1 MISYIFSGFDVK
13 EHFGNDVS
21 EYFKKDMKECKS
33 ITFIPGSFEDLD
45 KVKRYVSTDVE
56 WFKEIGID
64 LEEVNILD
72 DNTEEDVMI
81 DNIKNADIIF
91 IMGGDTQRQNLF
103 LERYKLKK
111 MIKEA
116 NGIVIG
122 VSAGAIN
129 LGGISLCS
137 RDPDDGVN
145 ETITYRGIERID
157 YTIEPH
163 FDLNNLDLLN
173 NELYPISNNIKI
185 YGLPN
190 DTGIRITNADYDIIK
205 GDFYLIYKNGV
216 EKL

>member
-72 DNTEEDVMI
+72 DNTKEDAMI

-111 MIKEA
+111 LIKEA

-129 LGGISLCS
+129 LGVISLCS

-145 ETITYRGIERID
+145 ETIIYRGIGRID

-185 YGLPN
+185 YALPN
-190 DTGIRITNADYDIIK
+190 DTGVRIVNADYDIIK

>member
-111 MIKEA
+111 MI
-116 NGIVIG
+116 
-122 VSAGAIN
+122 
-129 LGGISLCS
+129 
-137 RDPDDGVN
+137 
-145 ETITYRGIERID
+145 
-157 YTIEPH
+157 
-163 FDLNNLDLLN
+163 
-173 NELYPISNNIKI
+173 
-185 YGLPN
+185 
-190 DTGIRITNADYDIIK
+190 
-205 GDFYLIYKNGV
+205 
-216 EKL
+216 

>member
-21 EYFKKDMKECKS
+21 EYFKKDMKECKRNDGV
-33 ITFIPGSFEDLD
+33 TLN
-45 KVKRYVSTDVE
+45 
-56 WFKEIGID
+56 
-64 LEEVNILD
+64 VNILD

-137 RDPDDGVN
+137 WAY
-145 ETITYRGIERID
+145 ETAGTTCPFACRCFCHSYW
-157 YTIEPH
+157 H
-163 FDLNNLDLLN
+163 CLL
-173 NELYPISNNIKI
+173 IH
-185 YGLPN
+185 
-190 DTGIRITNADYDIIK
+190 R
-205 GDFYLIYKNGV
+205 
-216 EKL
+216 

>member
-81 DNIKNADIIF
+81 DNIKNADII
-91 IMGGDTQRQNLF
+91 
-103 LERYKLKK
+103 ERYKLKK

-190 DTGIRITNADYDIIK
+190 DTGVRITNADYDIIK

>member
-129 LGGISLCS
+129 LGGISL
-137 RDPDDGVN
+137 
-145 ETITYRGIERID
+145 
-157 YTIEPH
+157 
-163 FDLNNLDLLN
+163 
-173 NELYPISNNIKI
+173 
-185 YGLPN
+185 
-190 DTGIRITNADYDIIK
+190 
-205 GDFYLIYKNGV
+205 
-216 EKL
+216 